1 MLYKVY
7 NYFVLKRTT
16 IFLGKGQLAA
26 LERIARKE
34 GVSTA
39 ELIRWAIERLR
50 ADYRESDLPKVPPEQ
65 LRARRGRPPKAQKGG
80 KN

>member
-1 MLYKVY
+1 
-7 NYFVLKRTT
+7 VLKRTT
-16 IFLGKGQLAA
+16 IFLGKDQLAA

-34 GVSTA
+34 GVRVA

-65 LRARRGRPPKAQKGG
+65 LRAKRGRPPKAQKGG
-80 KN
+80 KHG

>member
-1 MLYKVY
+1 
-7 NYFVLKRTT
+7 VLKRTT
-16 IFLGKGQLAA
+16 VFLGRDQLVA